1 MLLPAR
7 VVSAGQRRP
16 RISLGPRS
24 FSPSLGLAISGKGL
38 TSDQHL
44 AAKVQRQGNPHPRD
58 SVFVLPSAA
67 PQAGLTGLVHLPPS
81 VDPAIPQKKA
91 EALKFY
97 CTKSILADWTVGPRG
112 QMGRGNW
119 TEDSEMENRMEKRNA
134 TSVFFLVGARL
145 KRRGGSIAVEP
156 QRAPWSGSEVIFF
169 LWSEVVKQAF
179 SSIAF
184 SSAA

>member
-44 AAKVQRQGNPHPRD
+44 AANVQRQGNPHPRD

-67 PQAGLTGLVHLPPS
+67 PSAGLNSLVHLPPS

-97 CTKSILADWTVGPRG
+97 CTKSMLADWTVGPRA

-119 TEDSEMENRMEKRNA
+119 PDGRFRNGKPGRNA
-134 TSVFFLVGARL
+134 TSVFFRRSEVEAKMRCD
-145 KRRGGSIAVEP
+145 RRGTSPSTME
-156 QRAPWSGSEVIFF
+156 WT
-169 LWSEVVKQAF
+169 
-179 SSIAF
+179 
-184 SSAA
+184 

>member
-44 AAKVQRQGNPHPRD
+44 AANVQRQGNPHPRD

-97 CTKSILADWTVGPRG
+97 CTKSMLADWTVGPRA

-119 TEDSEMENRMEKRNA
+119 PDGRFRNGEPNGETERNVRFFSRRSEVEA
-134 TSVFFLVGARL
+134 
-145 KRRGGSIAVEP
+145 KRRFDRRGNSTSTMEWI
-156 QRAPWSGSEVIFF
+156 
-169 LWSEVVKQAF
+169 
-179 SSIAF
+179 
-184 SSAA
+184 